1 MKSEPDDIPKSI
13 SLSRRVILNI
23 KENLFWAFIYNI
35 IGIPIAAG
43 VLEPAFGITLNP
55 MIAAA
60 AMSLSSFCVVMNA
73 LRLNFVNINKPIY
86 KKSEKGEIDMSIFK
100 KETKPYI
107 EIEGM
112 MCEHCEAHV
121 TQALSEIGVTVKAD
135 HNAKKAYILDGD
147 ADDDKIK
154 TAVESA
160 GYKYVKTVR

>member
-1 MKSEPDDIPKSI
+1 
-13 SLSRRVILNI
+13 
-23 KENLFWAFIYNI
+23 
-35 IGIPIAAG
+35 
-43 VLEPAFGITLNP
+43 
-55 MIAAA
+55 
-60 AMSLSSFCVVMNA
+60 MNA

-147 ADDDKIK
+147 ADDNKIK